1 MTDTT
6 LVKWHRYQGL
16 GAVSKNPIW
25 LDSKGRARLHP
36 MRKQGKGTLCIEVHA
51 KLTGVQTAGFVFWG
65 IVERIEVAPT
75 TSEDELMQMEDTLCD
90 IAAMRI
96 GVEYRFRSSTT
107 ERRKRRRE
115 ARQQQQQSK
124 T

>member
-1 MTDTT
+1 MNETP
-6 LVKWHRYQGL
+6 LVKWRPNTVISVL
-16 GAVSKNPIW
+16 PENPIW

-51 KLTGVQTAGFVFWG
+51 KLTAKNRDDFMFWG

-90 IAAMRI
+90 IAALRI

-115 ARQQQQQSK
+115 ARQQQRK